1 VDTVLRQI
9 AVSTYVDEKQGEERC
24 EMSDKI
30 ISQYPGD
37 SKFKRNNLEIPIPN
51 EAV

>member
-9 AVSTYVDEKQGEERC
+9 AVCTYVDEKQGEECC

-30 ISQYPGD
+30 ISQYLGD
-37 SKFKRNNLEIPIPN
+37 SRLKRNNLEIPIPI